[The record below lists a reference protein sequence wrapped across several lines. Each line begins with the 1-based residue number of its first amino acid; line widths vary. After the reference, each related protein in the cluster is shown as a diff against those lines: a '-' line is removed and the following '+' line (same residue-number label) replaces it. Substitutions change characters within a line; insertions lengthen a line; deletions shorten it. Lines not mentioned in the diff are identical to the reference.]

1 MTNEEPKSAQPAPNL
16 NSILEAGTEGLE
28 TLALS
33 GLGLGFRAAI
43 PKMPSFRV
51 SYIFFICLYYF
62 YYYKY
67 CQERW
72 LNREDIRLEVLT
84 RKIF

>member
-1 MTNEEPKSAQPAPNL
+1 MSNEEPKPAQPAPNL
-16 NSILEAGTEGLE
+16 NTILEAGTEGLE

-51 SYIFFICLYYF
+51 SYFFIV
-62 YYYKY
+62 
-67 CQERW
+67 
-72 LNREDIRLEVLT
+72 NIN
-84 RKIF
+84 

>member
-1 MTNEEPKSAQPAPNL
+1 
-16 NSILEAGTEGLE
+16 LEAGTEGLE

-51 SYIFFICLYYF
+51 SNFFNY
-62 YYYKY
+62 
-67 CQERW
+67 
-72 LNREDIRLEVLT
+72 
-84 RKIF
+84 

>member
-1 MTNEEPKSAQPAPNL
+1 MQPAPNL

-51 SYIFFICLYYF
+51 SYFYYVYVILLYY
-62 YYYKY
+62 
-67 CQERW
+67 
-72 LNREDIRLEVLT
+72 
-84 RKIF
+84 

>member
-51 SYIFFICLYYF
+51 S
-62 YYYKY
+62 
-67 CQERW
+67 
-72 LNREDIRLEVLT
+72 
-84 RKIF
+84 

>member
-51 SYIFFICLYYF
+51 SYLIFIYIIFLLTNQNI
-62 YYYKY
+62 YKY
-67 CQERW
+67 
-72 LNREDIRLEVLT
+72 
-84 RKIF
+84 

>member
-1 MTNEEPKSAQPAPNL
+1 VTNEEPKPAQPAPNL
-16 NSILEAGTEGLE
+16 NTILEAGTEGLE

-51 SYIFFICLYYF
+51 SNFLLLLTNLYFIFYYIFLL
-62 YYYKY
+62 
-67 CQERW
+67 RW
-72 LNREDIRLEVLT
+72 QIGRLFDILC
-84 RKIF
+84 

>member
-51 SYIFFICLYYF
+51 SYLVLYVYI
-62 YYYKY
+62 
-67 CQERW
+67 
-72 LNREDIRLEVLT
+72 LLLLLT
-84 RKIF
+84 KI

>member
-1 MTNEEPKSAQPAPNL
+1 MIFVLNIFILQSTSITNEEPKTVQPAPNL

-51 SYIFFICLYYF
+51 SYSYL
-62 YYYKY
+62 
-67 CQERW
+67 
-72 LNREDIRLEVLT
+72 
-84 RKIF
+84 

>member
-1 MTNEEPKSAQPAPNL
+1 MQPAQDL

-33 GLGLGFRAAI
+33 GYGLGFRAAL

-51 SYIFFICLYYF
+51 SYY
-62 YYYKY
+62 
-67 CQERW
+67 
-72 LNREDIRLEVLT
+72 
-84 RKIF
+84 